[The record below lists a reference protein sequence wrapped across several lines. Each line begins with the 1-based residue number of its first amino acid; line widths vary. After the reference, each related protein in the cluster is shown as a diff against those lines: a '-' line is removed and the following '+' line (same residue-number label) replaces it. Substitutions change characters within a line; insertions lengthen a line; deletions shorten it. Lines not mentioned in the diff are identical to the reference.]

1 LLLGGESSAAS
12 SSPDES
18 PDASPLVA
26 RPNVA
31 NRMSAKWSSD
41 DEPMSPAKA
50 FGASPGKPGNSL
62 MKVLGRKGTRKGPT
76 SSDGGS
82 RGDSPMPSPESS
94 VHEGAA
100 SPSSSIGSEM
110 EILAGRVSIAVGGK
124 QGDNSQ

>member
-1 LLLGGESSAAS
+1 MQTGLCQCLCPPRPTPNLPLTRPRAPPHAA
-12 SSPDES
+12 
-18 PDASPLVA
+18 
-26 RPNVA
+26 RRQ
-31 NRMSAKWSSD
+31 NRS
-41 DEPMSPAKA
+41 
-50 FGASPGKPGNSL
+50 KPGNSL